1 MGKKQNIDD
10 PGKTAEFRANP
21 FAALN
26 AKALAIP
33 EEPKP
38 PAKPATPPPPVAG
51 AELSAADRE
60 LLKAFGNSKLN
71 VGHQASGTDRQVTG
85 PVKGFVRL
93 QVQRKGKGGKT
104 VTRVFGLTELDLAAQ
119 MELAK
124 RLQQGLGTGAHFDE
138 GILELHGD
146 LRERAAEWFRKNGY
160 RAG

>member
-1 MGKKQNIDD
+1 MGKKQKSDD
-10 PGKTAEFRANP
+10 PGKAAEFRANP
-21 FAALN
+21 FAVLN

-33 EEPKP
+33 EEPEP
-38 PAKPATPPPPVAG
+38 PKKPAIPPPPAAG
-51 AELSAADRE
+51 AELSAEDRE
-60 LLKAFGNSKLN
+60 LLKAFGNAKLN
-71 VGHQASGTDRQVTG
+71 VGRQAGGKDHQVTG

-104 VTRVFGLTELDLAAQ
+104 VTKVFGLSELDLAEQ
-119 MELAK
+119 MELAR